1 MEPAPRL
8 RPRGHVA
15 KNGQHL
21 LEKKLPFLEN
31 ETSEAPFFSPSI
43 DDDDEEE
50 WRGEPGKALALD
62 RQ

>member
-43 DDDDEEE
+43 DDDDDEE
-50 WRGEPGKALALD
+50 
-62 RQ
+62 